1 MAFEGVT
8 LDILHG
14 NAVFVSGLTDRVLQ
28 TEDLKQIKNF
38 DELVLLI
45 RRLSTMQWFTDKMRY
60 QIERYTIES
69 FNGI

>member
-1 MAFEGVT
+1 MAFEGFT

-28 TEDLKQIKNF
+28 TEDLKKIKNF

>member
-1 MAFEGVT
+1 M
-8 LDILHG
+8 
-14 NAVFVSGLTDRVLQ
+14 Q
-28 TEDLKQIKNF
+28 TEDLKKIKNF